1 MKATKIIAATLL
13 LFSGIGAHAQE
24 VENEPKGK
32 AIVQIYTNFHSGF
45 GVVNDDRGFELDRSY
60 LGYEYTFGKGVSVK
74 GVLDIGQSKDIDDYH
89 HFAYIKN
96 ALVKWSIGRFTLQG
110 GMIGTT
116 QFNYQEKFWGYRY
129 IYKSFQDQYKFGSS
143 ADLGISASYRIAKWI
158 EADVI
163 IANGEG
169 YKLVQADNGLLYG
182 VGTTIKPFKG
192 MSIRLY
198 ASLNEGTKGEKDIV
212 NYAMFAG
219 YKHKYFSLGVEYNIM
234 RNNRRIEGQN
244 LYGFSMYASGSI
256 NSWFDLYA
264 RADGLMSGDDW
275 NKEKDE
281 VAIITGAQFK
291 LGKYVKI
298 APNFR
303 MSIPSAEGEENRYYA
318 YISCCFGL

>member
-13 LFSGIGAHAQE
+13 LFSCIGAHAQE

-198 ASLNEGTKGEKDIV
+198 ASLNEGTKGEKDII